1 MVIFNES
8 FRWIFLFCAILYV
21 SMSGLKS
28 FELNDEDIPLHFTSE
43 SSYLIVAEGEQ
54 VLLPCRTNVFSEAL
68 VSWYKDDIRIAEN
81 LTFSFRLRSASREDA
96 GYYHCVVKTTYGG
109 IRSQKVK
116 LEIGYLDPP
125 SKIKARSFI
134 EVTLDQAVII
144 WPGSL
149 DQDKRKQPFQL
160 ERRNGLWKSV
170 FNSINETNK
179 ALPPSYYLQAVPFP
193 QAIWTINNA
202 PIPSTLNIFVSQ
214 LEQAIVLLNIDKEMD
229 SKVIRA
235 RLINGYGRANSEIF
249 SQTHIIQVKDPPLNM
264 ATNSLD
270 LVLPPKDVSLTL
282 KDDQPGT
289 AVFEC
294 VFNARPAHALRVQW
308 FKSTLNGKHEPIDP
322 SNVIS
327 SPTKMSTSPNSNN
340 NNNQIIYKFDT
351 SGLNRTLIISNI
363 LPSVIP
369 SDYFQQTNQKGIYS
383 EEYTCHAY
391 LNDYNGNSVFDMN
404 KFMLDDSQF
413 TTSVLSSPS
422 STNSAI
428 NLYQRISPISTTARL
443 KLYLPPKV
451 KFPPNLMSSLTSQL
465 EITPKYNKLVII
477 ETSASMIIQLPCE
490 LDYVGIPKAEIK
502 WLRNGDPIDT
512 HNQEYYQI
520 HINHTLIIKNLK
532 LTDAGIFQCYS
543 YNDVGEDFLNIW
555 LKVTSFAPRLCNSEI
570 IMENITVLKES
581 TTVLTCPIHGAP
593 TPEYK
598 WYKETNENEWTP
610 IHQLYQKYKNS
621 NYSSTVKR
629 KQYSIKEDDM
639 SVMLADD
646 KLKSTQLPSNSRVP
660 MGLNELEIYN
670 VDYKSTGL
678 YKCEA
683 VNYLGNQSA
692 FIYVSVYSR
701 TIPVHYLP
709 SSITAFANQ
718 SLSIMCSFYIDQNTI
733 AEINWFH
740 GRKESTL
747 SGEKYK
753 KHNNTMLLHETTKDN
768 TKVITNYN
776 LVKSVPID
784 PVITYF
790 SRDIPQKHK
799 PSIRLKEYGSI
810 LHVNSVDVIHQGFYV
825 CEILSPGGNYTLKTE
840 LKVVS
845 LPTTPTDLSVTNVFE
860 TSNYNDNNN
869 NNIHDIGVQLLWRQ
883 PQANHQLKITHYAIF
898 IHKLPNQNGLRKQ
911 NCEIITD
918 EEWELFSVI
927 NLNETIK
934 NPTNDSY
941 IYTIRNISIIFQTG
955 SYCFSLSSVNF
966 LGWSKKSN
974 SVFYSVSNIPKTLN
988 EIILKLHLINVTS
1001 TSIHIVWVAAL
1012 QTNKLSL
1019 SLVKEYQLYYWIE
1032 NSDFVEVKKCPNI
1045 NSFIQQDELTNLK
1058 PSTRYHLKISACND
1072 YECGTFSEVLQV
1084 QTLPHELFKTPSLIS
1099 VTVHQGNKVEISFF
1113 SDYIDRDDYY
1123 SEEMKGYLVKLS
1135 CIDPP
1140 GCSDLQ
1146 MYLPLECV
1154 MDTERFVDEHF
1165 NVNPEN
1171 TIGIQRCNELNPLE
1185 NSIFLYSANVNR
1197 SNHQISI
1204 SLNSLSP
1211 YTLYELFVAYVYT
1224 NRVGPFS
1231 RPAEVFRTIEDVPS
1245 RIINLMVNTDG
1256 RDGLIVEW
1264 NAPEKPNGKILQY
1277 ILHYTE
1283 IKPIDS
1289 LIDIHHQYDH
1299 IESGYNTTLAFMN
1312 QRINQSSSYDD
1323 ELSIH
1328 QYPIT
1333 HHLSTAYTKD
1343 SNFIHSIQT
1352 RTYDNRK
1359 YAGYYSLNRTTYR
1372 VHIKSLIHKHIYQI
1386 RMFALNTAGLS
1397 PVTLQLG
1404 ITSLLPKL
1412 KYQYQYTEKNFIQWI
1427 NLIHLN
1433 KHQEKIFKWLNSTR
1447 IQFVSEPVITKINA
1461 HNAEFSIEFNLKL
1474 DEDISHSI
1482 HYNQSTPVVGDFSRT
1497 IKLIEKCKW
1506 PIKIQKIPLNGYQAL
1521 SGNDQIDSWN
1531 WRIITAYKYTINSSL
1546 KLSLTE
1552 LTKFNVY
1559 QGVQL
1564 TLSFKLFNLSSSNYY
1579 RIEVWQPIGL
1589 LFGNY
1594 KQIASKILYHSNLS
1608 KWFKIDCKPPTVSP
1622 SSVSTYMLN
1631 IDQMKI
1637 TWQPLSSE
1645 EWNGIPGGYLITV
1658 QEAET
1663 EHTHSSITTYPNH
1676 DHMYNAN
1683 ETVKIQ
1689 ITQSKCGLDYLQIFI
1704 NDSMA
1709 FSYIIEDL
1717 KLGSDY
1723 MVSIRAAS
1731 VEIGNSDK
1739 WLLGPQ
1745 TVIQHLSIYKQAKNN
1760 EDIRFL
1766 TSMRMSKFIPYNLKV
1781 SRELDWIVV
1790 SWKENIKVDCGQ
1802 LPEGYQLIFNK
1813 VWFNENTNETLPND
1827 DDDYVNYLKFIP
1839 FNDTNLNRSKILQS
1853 SDSFYENILKLPL
1866 KIFFNPNEACYF
1878 NGYLRLRLLYIIGQ
1892 SINENVEQATV
1903 YLNLE
1908 AEKIR
1913 HRLLLRKVIPLSK
1926 QRKARV
1932 LITWIPNINND
1943 KPLFP
1948 HTDIFTLKW
1957 TRIDPISYE
1966 NLSLPFTRLISWPDT
1981 NNHILMNNGY
1991 AALKSAEKASKK
2003 QKYSEYLITVD
2014 ELLMEATYLFQLIQ
2028 TNFSQPINI
2037 SVNDE
2042 KMCSSKTQ
2050 LLVYVTTVESFQTG
2064 PRQRPV
2070 TPKIQLSHRSF
2081 TQKQY
2086 ENTICPIAKTHL
2098 SWPNYLRQLHSNQT
2112 TEYSSGFL
2120 YTSPVTNYVLHY
2132 AEVMNNNFSEDIYS
2146 KNSINFGSV
2155 IWKTYQPAPQ
2165 IDEVNDFLVDG
2176 LLPYKMYIF
2185 RLAAQTDIGISPF
2198 SLPTDILITSPQRP
2212 CYYSIKLEFELRSHL
2227 HSEISQRSDLTSRR
2241 RSEGGCCEY
2250 LLLKWK
2256 ALNYHQWNSQP
2267 GWYHITYRLWSSN
2280 YNNANTQLFN
2290 LFIKHDENQIKN
2302 SYFHVEL
2309 KNLIPNHYYL
2319 FSIEAINNY
2328 NTNNLMTSVVQLS
2341 SSSFIIINSGIG
2353 CNPIELQYY
2362 QIKQMTRSIIMY
2374 MNKLNYPILLSKPLL
2389 SPMNFLCLSDPIQVL
2404 IKCTWEYKE
2413 FQGILGFI
2421 LEVHEYGDI
2430 NYNISYDSI
2439 QTHSIF
2445 IKPHVHGVLLHSV
2458 SSITQSSVILSGQTI
2473 IKPYFYYKTSIH
2485 VITTGGHGPNA
2496 YFPQSDYK
2504 ETKINTNI
2512 KLHHSTENGCLSG
2525 ELLCTSQS
2533 PPNPPFSLSS
2543 QWLSRDLIK
2552 LEWLQPEQLN
2562 GKLVNYRITWSEITF
2577 PFKDNQFID
2586 RNSINSKEL
2595 GHQFTVILKSFETT
2609 YTIDQLHE
2617 NTSYIFKVYA
2627 RTESK
2632 QNDGWSIPNCIYAST
2647 SYCWF
2652 NSPQIIKLISQHKC
2666 DFKTILKTI
2675 DPSLEKFCSFNSP
2688 ILRRPVV
2695 FISSINKTA
2704 TNPKF
2709 ENLTRN
2715 SLKFHYNK
2723 TNINY
2728 ASTVITI
2735 LWSEAMSGINSITHI
2750 LIELRYSW
2758 NLNKWYSFT
2767 MINSSMR
2774 LYTFDFE
2781 DLTKISI
2788 DLNKDSKH
2796 SFHAMRKK
2804 VRSQTTMNEINQ
2816 EATIRMITA
2825 AFTDANV
2832 PIDSTTHV
2840 AIQFRVSPVN
2850 QFQIGLPS
2858 QQSDWSVIKLKTIAT
2873 PFYHHWWFIMML
2885 GLCATSI
2892 IFILLITLKWN
2903 IHRRQQLNKSTFV
2916 TEKSDSNVS
2925 SSNAFMNDC
2934 CLALK
2939 LYHSNYL
2946 TKTMNNNIQLNG
2958 EICEYPNLINST
2970 FHNTR
2975 SPETVEL
2982 TTGIHYT
2989 ENSNNMLHKNQNPFN
3004 LVLNN
3009 HNWDVLYNTS
3019 PEILIAQTDSSLGS
3033 KAPSNRTVSTS
3044 EVERF
3049 DDFTQNYNNC
3059 ITSQGLINSNQSL
3072 YPEINVPI
3080 IPSYN
3085 FSSPYSLQNNQLIT
3099 DISNS
3104 MNNEILLNQNLPSPC
3119 NSNKLYIDQI
3129 SAPYPYSSLQN
3140 ESIMLNQNN
3149 LYKLDTN
3156 RTLKFDKS
3164 VTPFNQ
3170 TINSLPSSE
3179 YQWNT
3184 NHQNGQTHLDQ
3195 KSYDVELSLTQ
3206 NHSVYQKF
3214 INPINNTSP
3223 SNINAFFNLADTILN
3238 NHNSNQHFYQMNT
3251 NGDNYIMSKSHI
3263 GTYEPENSNYMKYN
3277 SLQKKSLN
3285 RHSMATDYN
3294 RSERVKTNM
3303 ELNSL
3308 PMEYSPLNNDNQSS
3322 VNHNGQRLIQDF
3334 DFNLLPDHL
3343 ILNGQVN
3350 QTSISNTTV
3359 NQISNIYPTGSHNN
3373 DVNNDTVQVNENSHI
3388 TNTKHLSKQGS
3399 IHQSP
3404 SPYKNTD
3411 LLYNNY
3417 NSTMTIV
3424 KNNDQDTLSNWDE
3437 NLEFH
3442 ITTDLELLTSTEV

>member
-1 MVIFNES
+1 MVIFDDKC
-8 FRWIFLFCAILYV
+8 RWIFLCCAILYLLIH
-21 SMSGLKS
+21 SLKS
-28 FELNDEDIPLHFTSE
+28 FELNEENIPLHFTSE
-43 SSYLIVAEGEQ
+43 SSYLIVPEGEQ
-54 VLLPCRTNVFSEAL
+54 VLLPCKTNVFSGAL
-68 VSWYKDDIRIAEN
+68 ISWYKDDIRIAEN
-81 LTFSFRLRSASREDA
+81 LTFSFRFRSAYREDA

-109 IRSQKVK
+109 IRSRKVK

-125 SKIKARSFI
+125 SKTKARSFI

-149 DQDKRKQPFQL
+149 HQDKRKQPFQL

-170 FNSINETNK
+170 FNPANKTNK
-179 ALPPSYYLQAVPFP
+179 ALSPSYYLQAVPFP

-235 RLINGYGRANSEIF
+235 RLINGYGRANSEVF
-249 SQTHIIQVKDPPLNM
+249 SQAHIIQVKDPPENM

-282 KDDQPGT
+282 KDDQPGI

-308 FKSTLNGKHEPIDP
+308 FKSTLNGKHELINP

-327 SPTKMSTSPNSNN
+327 SPTKLSTNHNSNI
-340 NNNQIIYKFDT
+340 NNQIIYKFDT

-363 LPSVIP
+363 LPSAIP
-369 SDYFQQTNQKGIYS
+369 SDYFQQINQKGIYS

-391 LNDYNGNSVFDMN
+391 LNDYINNNVFDMN
-404 KFMLDDSQF
+404 KFILDDSQF
-413 TTSVLSSPS
+413 TTSVLSSSSSSSS

-443 KLYLPPKV
+443 KLYLPPKI
-451 KFPPNLMSSLTSQL
+451 KFPPNLIVNSLTSQS
-465 EITPKYNKLVII
+465 EISPKYNKLVII
-477 ETSASMIIQLPCE
+477 ETNASMTIQLPCE
-490 LDYVGIPKAEIK
+490 LDYFGIPKAEIK
-502 WLRNGDPIDT
+502 WLRNGDSIDT
-512 HNQEYYQI
+512 NKQEYYQI
-520 HINHTLIIKNLK
+520 HTNHTLIIKNLK
-532 LTDAGIFQCYS
+532 LTDAGIFQCYA
-543 YNDVGEDFLNIW
+543 YNHVGEDFLNIW

-593 TPEYK
+593 TPEFK
-598 WYKETNENEWTP
+598 WYKETSENEWTP
-610 IHQLYQKYKNS
+610 IYQLHQKYKNS
-621 NYSSTVKR
+621 NYSSTFKR
-629 KQYSIKEDDM
+629 KQYLIKEDDVN
-639 SVMLADD
+639 VMLADD
-646 KLKSTQLPSNSRVP
+646 KLKSIQPVSNSCVP
-660 MGLNELEIYN
+660 IGLNELEIYH

-692 FIYVSVYSR
+692 FIYVSVYAR

-718 SLSIMCSFYIDQNTI
+718 SLSIMCSFYIDQNTL

-753 KHNNTMLLHETTKDN
+753 KHNNTMMIDETIKEN

-799 PSIRLKEYGSI
+799 PPIGLKEYGST
-810 LHVNSVDVIHQGFYV
+810 LHVNSVDVLHQGFYV
-825 CEILSPGGNYTLKTE
+825 CEILSFGGNYTLKTE

-845 LPTTPTDLSVTNVFE
+845 LPTAPTDLSVTNGFE
-860 TSNYNDNNN
+860 NSNYDNNN
-869 NNIHDIGVQLLWRQ
+869 NDIHDIGVQLSWRQ
-883 PQANHQLKITHYAIF
+883 PQAKHQLKITHYAIF
-898 IHKLPNQNGLRKQ
+898 IHKLPNQHSLGKQ
-911 NCEIITD
+911 NCELIMD

-934 NPTNDSY
+934 NPINDRY
-941 IYTIRNISIIFQTG
+941 IYTIYNISIIFQTG
-955 SYCFSLSSVNF
+955 SYCISLSSVNF

-974 SVFYSVSNIPKTLN
+974 SVFYSVSHLSNTLS
-988 EIILKLHLINVTS
+988 EVIMKLYLINVTS
-1001 TSIHIVWVAAL
+1001 TSIHVLWAAAL
-1012 QTNKLSL
+1012 QTNTLSL

-1032 NSDFVEVKKCPNI
+1032 NSDFVEVKKCSNI
-1045 NSFIQQDELTNLK
+1045 NSFVQQNELTNLK
-1058 PSTRYHLKISACND
+1058 PSTRYNLKISACND

-1084 QTLPHELFKTPSLIS
+1084 QTLPHELLKTPSLIS
-1099 VTVHQGNKVEISFF
+1099 VTVHQANKVKISFF
-1113 SDYIDRDDYY
+1113 SDYIDRDEYY
-1123 SEEMKGYLVKLS
+1123 TEQMKGYLIKLS

-1146 MYLPLECV
+1146 VYLPLECV
-1154 MDTERFVDEHF
+1154 TDAETFADEHF
-1165 NVNPEN
+1165 NVNHEN
-1171 TIGIQRCNELNPLE
+1171 MINNQRCNELNPFE
-1185 NSIFLYSANVNR
+1185 NSTVLFSANVNR

-1204 SLNSLSP
+1204 TLNSLSP
-1211 YTLYELFVAYVYT
+1211 YTLYELFIAYVYI

-1231 RPAEVFRTIEDVPS
+1231 KPAEVFRTTEDVPS

-1264 NAPEKPNGKILQY
+1264 DAPEKPNGKILQY

-1289 LIDIHHQYDH
+1289 LIDIHRQYDH
-1299 IESGYNTTLAFMN
+1299 VEGEYNTTLTFMN
-1312 QRINQSSSYDD
+1312 QRINQNSSYDNYINYWN
-1323 ELSIH
+1323 EQSVH
-1328 QYPIT
+1328 QYPIID
-1333 HHLSTAYTKD
+1333 HLQSAYTKD
-1343 SNFIHSIQT
+1343 PNFIQSIQT
-1352 RTYDNRK
+1352 RTYGNRK
-1359 YAGYYSLNRTTYR
+1359 YAGYYSLNRTINR

-1397 PVTLQLG
+1397 PVSLQLG
-1404 ITSLLPKL
+1404 ITSLLPAL
-1412 KYQYQYTEKNFIQWI
+1412 KYKHQYTDQNFIQWI
-1427 NLIHLN
+1427 NLIHSN
-1433 KHQEKIFKWLNSTR
+1433 KHQEKIFKWLNNTR
-1447 IQFVSEPVITKINA
+1447 IQFLSEPIISKINA

-1474 DEDISHSI
+1474 DGNISHS
-1482 HYNQSTPVVGDFSRT
+1482 NQSTPVLGDFSRI

-1521 SGNDQIDSWN
+1521 NGNDH
-1531 WRIITAYKYTINSSL
+1531 INSLNWDS
-1546 KLSLTE
+1546 
-1552 LTKFNVY
+1552 NY
-1559 QGVQL
+1559 
-1564 TLSFKLFNLSSSNYY
+1564 NYY
-1579 RIEVWQPIGL
+1579 RFEVWQPIGL

-1594 KQIASKILYHSNLS
+1594 NQIANKILYHSNLS
-1608 KWFKIDCKPPTVSP
+1608 KWFKIECEPPSVSP
-1622 SSVSTYMLN
+1622 SLVSTHMLN
-1631 IDQMKI
+1631 LDQVKI
-1637 TWQPLSSE
+1637 IWQPLSPE
-1645 EWNGIPGGYLITV
+1645 EWNGIPGGYLITI
-1658 QEAET
+1658 QEAES
-1663 EHTHSSITTYPNH
+1663 EHTHSLMTTYPNH
-1676 DHMYNAN
+1676 DHMYSAN

-1689 ITQSKCGLDYLQIFI
+1689 IIQSKCGLDYLQIFI
-1704 NDSMA
+1704 NDSTA
-1709 FSYIIEDL
+1709 FSYITGDL
-1717 KLGSDY
+1717 KFDSDY
-1723 MVSIRAAS
+1723 IISIRAAS

-1760 EDIRFL
+1760 EDIKFL
-1766 TSMRMSKFIPYNLKV
+1766 ISMRTSKFIPYNLNV
-1781 SRELDWIVV
+1781 SRELDWVV
-1790 SWKENIKVDCGQ
+1790 MSWKENIKVECGQ

-1813 VWFNENTNETLPND
+1813 VWFNENTNETLQND
-1827 DDDYVNYLKFIP
+1827 DDDVNYLKFIP
-1839 FNDTNLNRSKILQS
+1839 FNHTNLNRSKILQS
-1853 SDSFYENILKLPL
+1853 SNSFYENILKLPL
-1866 KIFFNPNEACYF
+1866 KIFFNSNEACSF
-1878 NGYLRLRLLYIIGQ
+1878 NGYLRFRLYIIGQ
-1892 SINENVEQATV
+1892 SINKDTEQATI
-1903 YLNLE
+1903 YMNLKG
-1908 AEKIR
+1908 EKLR
-1913 HRLLLRKVIPLSK
+1913 HRLLLRKIIPLSK
-1926 QRKARV
+1926 QKKARV

-1948 HTDIFTLKW
+1948 HTDIFTLQW

-1966 NLSLPFTRLISWPDT
+1966 NLSLPFTRLISWPDA
-1981 NNHILMNNGY
+1981 NNHVLM
-1991 AALKSAEKASKK
+1991 KSIEKASMK

-2014 ELLMEATYLFQLIQ
+2014 ELLMEATYLFQLIE
-2028 TNFSQPINI
+2028 TNFNQPINI
-2037 SVNDE
+2037 TVNDE
-2042 KMCSSKTQ
+2042 KMCSSKTE
-2050 LLVYVTTVESFQTG
+2050 LLVYVTTVESFQTR

-2070 TPKIQLSHRSF
+2070 TPKIQISQSSI
-2081 TQKQY
+2081 TQERNRY
-2086 ENTICPIAKTHL
+2086 TICPIATAHL
-2098 SWPNYLRQLHSNQT
+2098 SWPNYLRQLQSNQT

-2120 YTSPVTNYVLHY
+2120 YTSPVIDYTLHY
-2132 AEVMNNNFSEDIYS
+2132 AEVMNNSFSEDIYG
-2146 KNSINFGSV
+2146 KNPNNYGSV
-2155 IWKTYQPAPQ
+2155 NWKTYQPAPQ

-2185 RLAAQTDIGISPF
+2185 RLAAQSDAGISPF
-2198 SLPTDILITSPQRP
+2198 SLPTDILVTSPQRP

-2227 HSEISQRSDLTSRR
+2227 HSEISQSSGHTARR
-2241 RSEGGCCEY
+2241 QRDIVTRGYCEY

-2256 ALNYHQWNSQP
+2256 ALNYRQWNSQP
-2267 GWYHITYRLWSSN
+2267 GWYHITYRLWLSN
-2280 YNNANTQLFN
+2280 DNNTNTQLFN
-2290 LFIKHDENQIKN
+2290 LFIKHDENKIEN
-2302 SYFHVEL
+2302 SYFHIEL
-2309 KNLIPNHYYL
+2309 KDLIPNKYYL
-2319 FSIEAINNY
+2319 FSIEAINDY
-2328 NTNNLMTSVVQLS
+2328 STTNIFSSMIQLS
-2341 SSSFIIINSGIG
+2341 SLLFINSGIG
-2353 CNPIELQYY
+2353 CNQIQLQYNH
-2362 QIKQMTRSIIMY
+2362 QMKQMTESLVIY
-2374 MNKLNYPILLSKPLL
+2374 KMNKINYPVLLSKLVL
-2389 SPMNFLCLSDPIQVL
+2389 SPINFFCFSDPIQVL
-2404 IKCTWEYKE
+2404 IKCTWDYKE
-2413 FQGILGFI
+2413 YQGILGFI
-2421 LEVHEYGDI
+2421 LELHEYGDI

-2439 QTHSIF
+2439 KIHSIF
-2445 IKPHVHGVLLHSV
+2445 IKPHVHGILLYSA
-2458 SSITQSSVILSGQTI
+2458 SSITQSNVILSGQTI
-2473 IKPYFYYKTSIH
+2473 IKPYFYYKMSIH
-2485 VITTGGHGPNA
+2485 VITTGGHGLKA
-2496 YFPQSDYK
+2496 YFPQSNYK
-2504 ETKINTNI
+2504 GTQSNTNV
-2512 KLHHSTENGCLSG
+2512 KLHHSIENDCLSG

-2533 PPNPPFSLSS
+2533 PPNPPFSLAS
-2543 QWLSRDLIK
+2543 QWLSRNLIK
-2552 LEWLQPEQLN
+2552 LEWSQPEQLN
-2562 GKLVNYRITWSEITF
+2562 GKLVNYRVSWSEITF
-2577 PFKDNQFID
+2577 PSKDNQLTD
-2586 RNSINSKEL
+2586 KNSTNSKEIEQ
-2595 GHQFTVILKSFETT
+2595 QFTVILKSFETT

-2627 RTESK
+2627 RTQSK
-2632 QNDGWSIPNCIYAST
+2632 QNDGWSTPTCIYAST

-2652 NSPQIIKLISQHKC
+2652 NSPQITGIISQHKC
-2666 DFKTILKTI
+2666 DFKNLLKTI

-2695 FISSINKTA
+2695 FISSINKNA
-2704 TNPKF
+2704 TNQKF
-2709 ENLTRN
+2709 KNLTRN
-2715 SLKFHYNK
+2715 SLQFHYNE

-2735 LWSEAMSGINSITHI
+2735 LWSEVMSGINSITHI

-2781 DLTKISI
+2781 DLTKLSVN
-2788 DLNKDSKH
+2788 LNKDLKH
-2796 SFHAMRKK
+2796 SFNAVKRKVK
-2804 VRSQTTMNEINQ
+2804 SQTMNEINH

-2832 PIDSTTHV
+2832 PIDSTAHV

-2858 QQSDWSVIKLKTIAT
+2858 QESDWSVIKLKTIVT
-2873 PFYHHWWFIMML
+2873 PFYHHWWFIILL
-2885 GLCATSI
+2885 GLCAVTI

-2916 TEKSDSNVS
+2916 TEKYDSKVS

-2934 CLALK
+2934 CLTFK
-2939 LYHSNYL
+2939 IYHSNYL
-2946 TKTMNNNIQLNG
+2946 TKTMNNNIQPNG
-2958 EICEYPNLINST
+2958 EICEYPNMINST
-2970 FHNTR
+2970 FHNIR

-2989 ENSNNMLHKNQNPFN
+2989 ENSNNALHNNQNPFN

-3059 ITSQGLINSNQSL
+3059 VTSQGLINSSNQSL
-3072 YPEINVPI
+3072 YPEMNITINSP
-3080 IPSYN
+3080 YN
-3085 FSSPYSLQNNQLIT
+3085 FSLPYSFRNNQLIN
-3099 DISNS
+3099 DLSQPI
-3104 MNNEILLNQNLPSPC
+3104 NNEILINQNLLSPC
-3119 NSNKLYIDQI
+3119 NSNKLCIDQL
-3129 SAPYPYSSLQN
+3129 STPYLYSSSQN
-3140 ESIMLNQNN
+3140 ESAILDQNN
-3149 LYKLDTN
+3149 LCQLDIN
-3156 RTLKFDKS
+3156 RRFKFDES
-3164 VTPFNQ
+3164 IIPLNQ
-3170 TINSLPSSE
+3170 TINSLPSVQ
-3179 YQWNT
+3179 YQRNT
-3184 NHQNGQTHLDQ
+3184 NYQNEQTHPDQ
-3195 KSYDVELSLTQ
+3195 KSYDVEFSMTQ
-3206 NHSVYQKF
+3206 NRSVYQKF
-3214 INPINNTSP
+3214 INSINNTP
-3223 SNINAFFNLADTILN
+3223 SSNGNASFNLTATIPN
-3238 NHNSNQHFYQMNT
+3238 NHSSNHHFYQMNT

-3263 GTYEPENSNYMKYN
+3263 ETYEPENSNYMKYN
-3277 SLQKKSLN
+3277 SLQRKSLN
-3285 RHSMATDYN
+3285 RNSMTTDYN
-3294 RSERVKTNM
+3294 RFNTVKTSM

-3308 PMEYSPLNNDNQSS
+3308 PMEYSPFNNKDNQSS
-3322 VNHNGQRLIQDF
+3322 VRHDGQRLIQDF

-3343 ILNGQVN
+3343 TLNGQLN
-3350 QTSISNTTV
+3350 QTSINNTTV
-3359 NQISNIYPTGSHNN
+3359 SQISNIYSTGSHNDDISN
-3373 DVNNDTVQVNENSHI
+3373 DNSQFR
-3388 TNTKHLSKQGS
+3388 NTKHSLNQEN
-3399 IHQSP
+3399 IHQSL

-3411 LLYNNY
+3411 LLFNNY

-3424 KNNDQDTLSNWDE
+3424 KNNDQDTLSSWDE

>member
-1 MVIFNES
+1 
-8 FRWIFLFCAILYV
+8 
-21 SMSGLKS
+21 MSGLKS

-54 VLLPCRTNVFSEAL
+54 VLLPCKTNVFSEAL

-170 FNSINETNK
+170 FNPIDETNK

-235 RLINGYGRANSEIF
+235 RLINGYGRANSEVF

-308 FKSTLNGKHEPIDP
+308 FKSTLNGKHEPINP

-327 SPTKMSTSPNSNN
+327 SSTKMSTSSNSN

-451 KFPPNLMSSLTSQL
+451 KFPPNLIMSSLTSQL
-465 EITPKYNKLVII
+465 EITPKYDKLVII

-532 LTDAGIFQCYS
+532 LTDAGIFQCYA

-593 TPEYK
+593 TPEFK
-598 WYKETNENEWTP
+598 WYKETTENEWTP

-621 NYSSTVKR
+621 NYSSTIKR
-629 KQYSIKEDDM
+629 KQYLIKEDDI
-639 SVMLADD
+639 SVMSADD
-646 KLKSTQLPSNSRVP
+646 KLKSTQRLSNSCVP
-660 MGLNELEIYN
+660 MGLNELEIYH

-799 PSIRLKEYGSI
+799 PSIGLKEYGSI

-840 LKVVS
+840 LK
-845 LPTTPTDLSVTNVFE
+845 
-860 TSNYNDNNN
+860 
-869 NNIHDIGVQLLWRQ
+869 
-883 PQANHQLKITHYAIF
+883 
-898 IHKLPNQNGLRKQ
+898 
-911 NCEIITD
+911 
-918 EEWELFSVI
+918 
-927 NLNETIK
+927 
-934 NPTNDSY
+934 
-941 IYTIRNISIIFQTG
+941 
-955 SYCFSLSSVNF
+955 
-966 LGWSKKSN
+966 
-974 SVFYSVSNIPKTLN
+974 
-988 EIILKLHLINVTS
+988 
-1001 TSIHIVWVAAL
+1001 
-1012 QTNKLSL
+1012 
-1019 SLVKEYQLYYWIE
+1019 LYYWIE
-1032 NSDFVEVKKCPNI
+1032 TSDFVEVKKCSDK
-1045 NSFIQQDELTNLK
+1045 NSFIQQHELTNLK
-1058 PSTRYHLKISACND
+1058 PLTRYHLKISACND

-1113 SDYIDRDDYY
+1113 SDYIDKDDYY
-1123 SEEMKGYLVKLS
+1123 IEQMKGYLVELS

-1171 TIGIQRCNELNPLE
+1171 TIGNQRCNELNPLE

-1197 SNHQISI
+1197 I
-1204 SLNSLSP
+1204 
-1211 YTLYELFVAYVYT
+1211 
-1224 NRVGPFS
+1224 
-1231 RPAEVFRTIEDVPS
+1231 PS

-1264 NAPEKPNGKILQY
+1264 DAPEKPNGKILQY

-1299 IESGYNTTLAFMN
+1299 IESEYNTTLAFMN
-1312 QRINQSSSYDD
+1312 QRINQSSSYDN

-1333 HHLSTAYTKD
+1333 HHLSSAYIKD

-1552 LTKFNVY
+1552 LTKFNVN

-1709 FSYIIEDL
+1709 FSYIIGDL

-1731 VEIGNSDK
+1731 VEIGDSDK

-1766 TSMRMSKFIPYNLKV
+1766 TSMRMSKFTPYNLKV

-1790 SWKENIKVDCGQ
+1790 SWKENIKVECGQ
-1802 LPEGYQLIFNK
+1802 LPEGY
-1813 VWFNENTNETLPND
+1813 
-1827 DDDYVNYLKFIP
+1827 
-1839 FNDTNLNRSKILQS
+1839 QS

-1878 NGYLRLRLLYIIGQ
+1878 NGYLRLQLLYIIGQ
-1892 SINENVEQATV
+1892 SVNENVEQVTI

-1966 NLSLPFTRLISWPDT
+1966 KLSLPFTRLISWPDT

-1991 AALKSAEKASKK
+1991 AALKSAEKASKR

-2014 ELLMEATYLFQLIQ
+2014 ELLMEATYLFQLIE

-2042 KMCSSKTQ
+2042 KMCSSKTE

-2064 PRQRPV
+2064 PLQRPV
-2070 TPKIQLSHRSF
+2070 TPKIQISHSSF

-2098 SWPNYLRQLHSNQT
+2098 SWPNYLRQLQSNQT

-2146 KNSINFGSV
+2146 KNSNNFGSA

-2185 RLAAQTDIGISPF
+2185 RLAAQTDTGISPF

-2212 CYYSIKLEFELRSHL
+2212 CSYSIKLEFELRSHL
-2227 HSEISQRSDLTSRR
+2227 HSEISQRSDHTSRR
-2241 RSEGGCCEY
+2241 RSDIVTRGYCEY

-2267 GWYHITYRLWSSN
+2267 
-2280 YNNANTQLFN
+2280 
-2290 LFIKHDENQIKN
+2290 
-2302 SYFHVEL
+2302 
-2309 KNLIPNHYYL
+2309 
-2319 FSIEAINNY
+2319 AINNY
-2328 NTNNLMTSVVQLS
+2328 NTNNLMTSMVQL
-2341 SSSFIIINSGIG
+2341 SSSFIIIHSGIG
-2353 CNPIELQYY
+2353 CNPIELQYN

-2389 SPMNFLCLSDPIQVL
+2389 SPVNFLCLSDPIQVL

-2421 LEVHEYGDI
+2421 LEVHEYGEI
-2430 NYNISYDSI
+2430 NYNISHNSI

-2445 IKPHVHGVLLHSV
+2445 IKPHVNGVLLHSV
-2458 SSITQSSVILSGQTI
+2458 SSITQSNVILSGQTI

-2485 VITTGGHGPNA
+2485 VITTGGHGPKA

-2533 PPNPPFSLSS
+2533 PPNPPFSLAS

-2586 RNSINSKEL
+2586 QNSINSKEL
-2595 GHQFTVILKSFETT
+2595 GQQFTMILKSFETT

-2652 NSPQIIKLISQHKC
+2652 NSPQIIRIISQHKC
-2666 DFKTILKTI
+2666 DFKTLLKTI

-2781 DLTKISI
+2781 DLTKLSV

-2796 SFHAMRKK
+2796 SFHAMRRK
-2804 VRSQTTMNEINQ
+2804 VKSQTTMNEINQ

-2858 QQSDWSVIKLKTIAT
+2858 QESDWSVIKLKTIAT

-2982 TTGIHYT
+2982 TTGIYYT

-3004 LVLNN
+3004 LALNN

-3104 MNNEILLNQNLPSPC
+3104 INNEILLNQNLPSPC

-3214 INPINNTSP
+3214 INPINNTS
-3223 SNINAFFNLADTILN
+3223 SSTINASFNLADTILN
-3238 NHNSNQHFYQMNT
+3238 NHNSNQHFYQMNA

-3263 GTYEPENSNYMKYN
+3263 GTYEPENPNYMKYN

-3359 NQISNIYPTGSHNN
+3359 NQISNIHPTGSHNN
-3373 DVNNDTVQVNENSHI
+3373 DVNNDTVQVNENSHF